1 VQDGGRTW
9 KKQSDGVGGPVDD
22 FLSGGAGDDLLIGGD
37 GNDTF
42 IQNFNDVGNNTIAD
56 FDPAEDT
63 IDFSGL
69 GSTEELSVTQTEDG
83 GTLIDGGNG
92 STVTI
97 NGVTP
102 DQLAGSVTI
111 DGESV
116 PGNGNFDLEASLQ
129 SAASA
134 STQDEAVGGALDGA
148 TDQGPSS
155 DSTDDTDSG
164 AEDSGDDASAD
175 LGDSV
180 DGDELSDGGG

>member
-1 VQDGGRTW
+1 MILQCMGCMTAQPCLASLTKR
-9 KKQSDGVGGPVDD
+9 
-22 FLSGGAGDDLLIGGD
+22 
-37 GNDTF
+37 
-42 IQNFNDVGNNTIAD
+42 
-56 FDPAEDT
+56 
-63 IDFSGL
+63 
-69 GSTEELSVTQTEDG
+69 STC

-134 STQDEAVGGALDGA
+134 SAQDEAVGEALDGA
-148 TDQGPSS
+148 TDQGGGSS
-155 DSTDDTDSG
+155 DGTDGDTDSG
-164 AEDSGDDASAD
+164 AVGSGIDGSEDQEEAG
-175 LGDSV
+175 
-180 DGDELSDGGG
+180 DGDELSDGPG

>member
-1 VQDGGRTW
+1 
-9 KKQSDGVGGPVDD
+9 
-22 FLSGGAGDDLLIGGD
+22 
-37 GNDTF
+37 
-42 IQNFNDVGNNTIAD
+42 
-56 FDPAEDT
+56 
-63 IDFSGL
+63 L

-134 STQDEAVGGALDGA
+134 STQDEAVGEALDGA
-148 TDQGPSS
+148 TDQGGGSS
-155 DSTDDTDSG
+155 DGTDGDTDGG
-164 AEDSGDDASAD
+164 AVGSDIDASDD
-175 LGDSV
+175 LDDSV
-180 DGDELSDGGG
+180 DADQDAGGPG